1 MLQRTYRRDPES
13 GGRMR
18 WNAIFAV
25 TGRRL
30 INTGYFL
37 LILTAVAVIE
47 HWWPL
52 TVLAVL
58 AWVGWLIPA
67 AIWFTRRPSFQL
79 LRRRPVGSDRPFG
92 SPVRPARRRDDDPDR

>member
-1 MLQRTYRRDPES
+1 
-13 GGRMR
+13 MR
-18 WNAIFAV
+18 WNAMFAV

-37 LILTAVAVIE
+37 LILSAVAAID

-52 TVLAVL
+52 TVLAIV

-67 AIWFTRRPSFQL
+67 GIWFTRRRSFQL
-79 LRRRPVGSDRPFG
+79 LRRRPADSDRQFG
-92 SPVRPARRRDDDPDR
+92 SPPRPTRKRDEELDH